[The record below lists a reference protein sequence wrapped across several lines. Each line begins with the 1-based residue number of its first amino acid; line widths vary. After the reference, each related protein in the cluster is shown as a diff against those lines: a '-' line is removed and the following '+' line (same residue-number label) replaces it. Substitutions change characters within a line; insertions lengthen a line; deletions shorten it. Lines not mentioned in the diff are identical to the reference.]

1 MFNICNSKLR
11 PFMDAD
17 SDVGGGTVTPQE
29 TTTTT
34 PEETTTATT
43 GSATGTEGTQGSEG
57 TSGTEPATQKATQTP
72 EQNAAFA
79 DARRRAEAAE
89 KRANEVESLR
99 KRDQEIARKYGK
111 DYNVYS
117 DADVEAQ
124 WGNTHGIKTVAEFE
138 AALEKEKQNEEYRA
152 KGIDPDAMNKLIENH
167 PAIQA
172 AKAQQGQA
180 VINSEISELST
191 EYPDLKVKTLADMQK
206 LPNFE
211 AIKEKAYKGMTL
223 LEAYEAVNRAEIRK
237 QAREEGASETI
248 RNIGSKAHLGTEKSG
263 NTQQGKEV
271 EVSAEK
277 MRVWRAMGYTEA
289 EARKKEAKYL
299 KK

>member
-1 MFNICNSKLR
+1 MFNFMNLR

-17 SDVGGGTVTPQE
+17 SDAGGGTVAPPSSEPANTEPIGE
-29 TTTTT
+29 
-34 PEETTTATT
+34 PNSGVADP
-43 GSATGTEGTQGSEG
+43 GTGTD
-57 TSGTEPATQKATQTP
+57 PASQKAVQTP

-79 DARRRAEAAE
+79 EMRRKADAAE
-89 KRANEVESLR
+89 RKATDLETQR
-99 KRDQEIARKYGK
+99 KRDNEVARKYGK
-111 DYNVYS
+111 DYDVYS

-124 WGNTHGIKTVAEFE
+124 WGKSHGIKTVAEFE
-138 AALEKEKQNEEYRA
+138 AALEKEAQEKEYKA

-180 VINSEISELST
+180 AINSEISELAS
-191 EYPDLKVKTLADMQK
+191 EYPDLKVKTLADMQA

-223 LEAYEAVNRAEIRK
+223 LEAYEAVNRAEIRQK
-237 QAREEGASETI
+237 AKEEGAQGAI

-271 EVSAEK
+271 EVSPEK

>member
-1 MFNICNSKLR
+1 MRLFNLNLR
-11 PFMDAD
+11 PFMDELD
-17 SDVGGGTVTPQE
+17 SGGG
-29 TTTTT
+29 
-34 PEETTTATT
+34 
-43 GSATGTEGTQGSEG
+43 GG
-57 TSGTEPATQKATQTP
+57 EPAPSNTKPVGTDPTGEPNSGVADPVTGADPASQKAVQTP

-79 DARRRAEAAE
+79 DLRRSKEAAE
-89 KRANEVESLR
+89 KRAAEVEAQR
-99 KRDQEIARKYGK
+99 QRDREVARKYGK
-111 DYNVYS
+111 DYGIYS
-117 DADVEAQ
+117 DEDVAAQ
-124 WGNTHGIKTVAEFE
+124 YGKSHGISTVEEFE
-138 AALEKEKQNEEYRA
+138 AALQKEEYKA
-152 KGIDPDAMNKLIENH
+152 KGIDPDLINELVANH
-167 PAIQA
+167 PDIKA

-180 VINSEISELST
+180 VINAEISELAS

-223 LEAYEAVNRAEIRK
+223 LEAYEAVNRAEIRQRAK
-237 QAREEGASETI
+237 EQGANETI

-263 NTQQGKEV
+263 NMQPGKEV

-277 MRVWRAMGYTEA
+277 MRVWKAMGYTEA

>member
-1 MFNICNSKLR
+1 MTLFNLNLR
-11 PFMDAD
+11 PFMDD
-17 SDVGGGTVTPQE
+17 ESGVGGGAAAPQGTE
-29 TTTTT
+29 GTQSG
-34 PEETTTATT
+34 ATT

-57 TSGTEPATQKATQTP
+57 TSGGTESATQTKQTP

-79 DARRRAEAAE
+79 ELRRKSEAAE
-89 KRANEVESLR
+89 RRAADLETQR

-124 WGNTHGIKTVAEFE
+124 WGKSHGIKTVAEFE
-138 AALEKEKQNEEYRA
+138 AALEKEAQEKEYREV
-152 KGIDPDAMNKLIENH
+152 GIDPDVMNKLIENH

-172 AKAQQGQA
+172 AKAQQGQS
-180 VINSEISELST
+180 VINSEIKELSD
-191 EYPDLKVKTLADMQK
+191 EYPDLKIKTLADMQA

-211 AIKEKAYKGMTL
+211 AIKAKAYKGMTL
-223 LEAYEAVNRAEIRK
+223 LEAYEAVNRAEIRQRAK
-237 QAREEGASETI
+237 EEGAQGAI

-263 NTQQGKEV
+263 NEQHGKEV
-271 EVSAEK
+271 ELSAEQ

-289 EARKKEAKYL
+289 EARKKAAKYL